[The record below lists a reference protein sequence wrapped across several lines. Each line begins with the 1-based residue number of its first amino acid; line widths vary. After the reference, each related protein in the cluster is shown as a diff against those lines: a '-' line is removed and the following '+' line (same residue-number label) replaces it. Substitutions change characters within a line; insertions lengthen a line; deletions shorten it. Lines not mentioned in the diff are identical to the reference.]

1 MVAAIRAVT
10 VKREAVSTVLG
21 FMAAPIVPGALFAI
35 LTPATSNADVVSVV
49 SLLAVGYFFS
59 AMAVLVFG
67 VPSFFLFRHLGLVR
81 WWSALASGCVGG
93 GLVGFIVKLPNGA
106 EPHEILRMGA
116 AGGIAG
122 IVFFLVTWKSTE
134 RGGHSVR

>member
-1 MVAAIRAVT
+1 M
-10 VKREAVSTVLG
+10 KREAVSTVLG

-106 EPHEILRMGA
+106 EPHEILRMVA
-116 AGGIAG
+116 IGGVAG
-122 IVFFLVTWKSTE
+122 IVFFLVTWRPS
-134 RGGHSVR
+134 RRDGHSAD